1 MNRVKKIS
9 RLWEGQRPA
18 VLAQRE
24 RDKRRRAARRT
35 KQRLDAAVEER
46 DRAPGT

>member
-9 RLWEGQRPA
+9 RKWEAQRPA

-24 RDKRRRAARRT
+24 RDRRRRAARRT
-35 KQRLDAAVEER
+35 AARIDEAAR
-46 DRAPGT
+46 RKS